1 MIHVFDF
8 VRREKA
14 SKRGKDQKKKN
25 IYIADTTARAD
36 VNTHVTPPLYIC
48 SSHYIYAV

>member
-1 MIHVFDF
+1 MIHVF

-14 SKRGKDQKKKN
+14 SKRGKRPEKKN
-25 IYIADTTARAD
+25 IADTIARAD

-48 SSHYIYAV
+48 SLSG